1 MNILEKIYNLEK
13 DADSFGF
20 RWDNPLQ
27 ILQQIRSECQEVE
40 EHFKHDSLLEK
51 NSDLQEEISDLMHA
65 AFSLCVFCEFD
76 IEETIN
82 LSLDKF
88 LSRMLMV
95 RKLAAE
101 NGIDNLSKHSFAERM
116 AYWDAAKERL
126 VLNKRQPD
134 SLIINEIIMKDF
146 DDLVIYSLLD
156 IDKALKSFN
165 NDRAL
170 MHDIFKSMVE
180 HEIPESLQVI
190 YKAQVERD
198 WYTIAEII
206 HKIKGGAMYCGTT
219 KLQHAC
225 VYFEK
230 HMKNI
235 LMQNPS
241 KNSRLSDAN
250 HLDLQ
255 NLLNKL
261 LDICD
266 ETQVKI
272 KSWLADKKEFFK

>member
-13 DADSFGF
+13 DADNFGF

-40 EHFKHDSLLEK
+40 EHFNHDSLIEK

-65 AFSLCVFCEFD
+65 VFSLCVFCDFD

-82 LSLDKF
+82 ISLEKF
-88 LSRMLMV
+88 LSRMFMV

-101 NGIDNLSKHSFAERM
+101 NGVDNLSKHSFAERM

-126 VLNKRQPD
+126 IANKFQPD
-134 SLIINEIIMKDF
+134 SSLVNEIIMKDF

-165 NDRAL
+165 NDRSL
-170 MHDIFKSMVE
+170 MHDILKSMVE
-180 HEIPESLQVI
+180 HEIPESLEVI
-190 YKAQVERD
+190 YKARRD
-198 WYTIAEII
+198 DDWDAIAQMI

-219 KLQHAC
+219 KLQYAC

-235 LMQNPS
+235 LAQKSLKNAKLRVS
-241 KNSRLSDAN
+241 K
-250 HLDLQ
+250 HQDLQ
-255 NLLNKL
+255 KLLDNL
-261 LDICD
+261 LDICN

-272 KSWLADKKEFFK
+272 ESWLADKKEFFK